1 MVFWLL
7 KFHITLKLNCG
18 QNHIKFSNF
27 IKLFQTF
34 HLAKYLVFGATV
46 RFILIKVK
54 WFSVLFCKF
63 FVWCYTNWK
72 KSKHSFGSIFSNQ
85 LEGISSCFTA
95 KSRYYIIRL
104 QKQALGG
111 VLSKKVFLKISQ
123 NSQENTCAR
132 LSFLIKLQVLGLRPA
147 ALLKKKL
154 WYRRF
159 PVNLAKFLRTTFL
172 QNTVGR
178 LLPDIPERYF

>member
-123 NSQENTCAR
+123 NSQENTCAIV
-132 LSFLIKLQVLGLRPA
+132 SFFIMLPA
-147 ALLKKKL
+147 
-154 WYRRF
+154 WGF
-159 PVNLAKFLRTTFL
+159 WVMSN
-172 QNTVGR
+172 
-178 LLPDIPERYF
+178 